1 MYHCRFDPS
10 SKILNGIRQQY
21 LKFEQYPKPHGGWIN
36 VLKWKMNLQS
46 FAFQHHIQL
55 YFSPLISPS
64 LFSLQLPTPLYFTFI
79 FPREVNSLEYSS
91 LNTDNQAGF
100 VLQILL
106 PLEVTLILGFQM
118 IISLTATNII
128 QSEWFKITGKSTS

>member
-1 MYHCRFDPS
+1 
-10 SKILNGIRQQY
+10 
-21 LKFEQYPKPHGGWIN
+21 
-36 VLKWKMNLQS
+36 MNLQS
-46 FAFQHHIQL
+46 FAFQHHIQS

-100 VLQILL
+100 VLKILL
-106 PLEVTLILGFQM
+106 SLEVTLILGFQI
-118 IISLTATNII
+118 IISFTATNII
-128 QSEWFKITGKSTS
+128 QSE